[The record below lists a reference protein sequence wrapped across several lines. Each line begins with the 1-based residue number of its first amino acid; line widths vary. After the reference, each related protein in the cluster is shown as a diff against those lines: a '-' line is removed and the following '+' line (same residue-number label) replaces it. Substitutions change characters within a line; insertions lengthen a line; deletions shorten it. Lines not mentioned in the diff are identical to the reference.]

1 MAQKTPLLSFKLE
14 ELLAN
19 PIMNMDSIQSLS
31 ELRCIGQENHFGV
44 EMHLMDDVLSVGG
57 EDLNVDIEGP
67 SSSSSA
73 PLAPLSTSSLSSPS
87 LSKVWTCPNWEI
99 CKIVLYFDASFG

>member
-1 MAQKTPLLSFKLE
+1 
-14 ELLAN
+14 
-19 PIMNMDSIQSLS
+19 MNRDSIKSLS

-57 EDLNVDIEGP
+57 EDLNADMIEGP

-73 PLAPLSTSSLSSPS
+73 PLAPLSTSSLASPS
-87 LSKVWTCPNWEI
+87 LSKVRKCP
-99 CKIVLYFDASFG
+99 G